1 MFHAA
6 QAMISKKQGPAKF
19 ALVAVKLS
27 VKFLLKSQCMSRRSQ
42 HCCADPNIAVQN
54 HIGRKNVVLFSVCSE
69 ST

>member
-27 VKFLLKSQCMSRRSQ
+27 VKFLLKSQCMSRKSQ
-42 HCCADPNIAVQN
+42 HCCAKI
-54 HIGRKNVVLFSVCSE
+54 HWKKRVVMFLVCSE